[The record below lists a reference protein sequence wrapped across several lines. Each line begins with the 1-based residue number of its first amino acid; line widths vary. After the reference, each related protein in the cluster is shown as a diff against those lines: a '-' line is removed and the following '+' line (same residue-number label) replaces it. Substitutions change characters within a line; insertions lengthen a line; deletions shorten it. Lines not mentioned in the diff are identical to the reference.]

1 MDEEYRE
8 VINRFF
14 GLYRELQKSSDL
26 KIRLS
31 FSAYSDGIIEIWE
44 KKGSEK
50 NCICKV
56 EEKEDIACY
65 EKAMGVLRMHCWEGA
80 AGYDRKA
87 G

>member
-31 FSAYSDGIIEIWE
+31 FSAYSDGIIEVWE
-44 KKGSEK
+44 GKGSEK
-50 NCICKV
+50 ICICRV

-65 EKAMGVLRMHCWEGA
+65 KKAMGVLKMHYWEGEMA
-80 AGYDRKA
+80 HVKKA
-87 G
+87 E

>member
-31 FSAYSDGIIEIWE
+31 FSAYSDGIIEVWE
-44 KKGSEK
+44 GKGSEK
-50 NCICKV
+50 ICICRV

-65 EKAMGVLRMHCWEGA
+65 KKAMGVLKMHYW
-80 AGYDRKA
+80 AGDTGHVKKA